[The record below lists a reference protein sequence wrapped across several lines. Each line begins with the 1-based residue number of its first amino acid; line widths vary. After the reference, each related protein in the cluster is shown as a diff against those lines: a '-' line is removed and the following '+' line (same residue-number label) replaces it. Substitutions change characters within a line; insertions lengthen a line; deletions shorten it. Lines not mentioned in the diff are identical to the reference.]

1 MTTTEES
8 GKSNSGAIAAG
19 ISVSVILVFLLTACV
34 GIGLTLA
41 VVAAIVVCVAGV
53 AGVAGFGGLGVV
65 GVGGLG
71 AVGTGAGAVTFFARK
86 KSASKTISVKSKMVD
101 LS

>member
-1 MTTTEES
+1 VTTTEES
-8 GKSNSGAIAAG
+8 GKSNAGAIAAG

-53 AGVAGFGGLGVV
+53 AGVAGFGGLG
-65 GVGGLG
+65 